1 MLDIKPDFTDL
12 AHRRRH
18 QRALARSQSKG
29 GVAAR
34 SELEQMA
41 PGGEG
46 SDGPPLADAELVQLH
61 IRVIALENLVIAML
75 AKGSER
81 QLELARE
88 MADYIS
94 PRPGFTAHRLTTGAA
109 AAMNSLVE
117 RAGRFRRGAES
128 PRHR

>member
-75 AKGSER
+75 AKGPER

-109 AAMNSLVE
+109 AAMKSLVE